1 MPCFHPWEPSPS
13 MGLGPMVKQLPCG
26 QCSGCRLERSR
37 QQAARCIHE
46 SKSHRYNTWATLT
59 YDHDHLPQRY
69 NTGLVHPHTR
79 QPIYSGSLDKLHVPK
94 FIRSLRKSAFKLAGI
109 SFDLRLQDPD
119 IYHTNAD
126 RSSTRQHS
134 NTTTLH
140 AALRL
145 RPHIRYYYSGEYG
158 ERYRRPHYHICL
170 FGIDFNDKK
179 YVETTDAGYK
189 LYVSKTLE
197 KLWPHGQ
204 HLIGELT
211 FETAAYTARY
221 IMKKITGK
229 QAHNHYQALNTET
242 GEILQLVPEFNEA
255 SRRPGLGR
263 AHYEKFKTDFY
274 KQQTSSINVRGHQ
287 SKPPRYYDKQYE
299 KHNPEHYAAIKFARQ
314 MDAIKNKK
322 NHTPARL
329 AAEEII
335 TASKLKS
342 LKGTL

>member
-1 MPCFHPWEPSPS
+1 

-46 SKSHRYNTWATLT
+46 SKQHRFNTWATLT

-69 NTGLVHPHTR
+69 NTGIIHPRTK
-79 QPIYSGSLDKLHVPK
+79 QPIYSGSLDKIHVPK
-94 FIRSLRKSAFKLAGI
+94 FIRSLRKSAFKIAGI
-109 SFDLRLQDPD
+109 DFDLRLQDPQHYSTITTSD
-119 IYHTNAD
+119 L
-126 RSSTRQHS
+126 TRQHS
-134 NTTTLH
+134 SNETPF
-140 AALRL
+140 AAFRL

-158 ERYRRPHYHICL
+158 ELYRRPHYHICL
-170 FGIDFNDKK
+170 FGIDFNDKRLLQ
-179 YVETTDAGYK
+179 TTDAGYK
-189 LYVSKTLE
+189 LYTSKTLE
-197 KLWPHGQ
+197 RLWPHGG
-204 HLIGELT
+204 HMIGELT

-229 QAHNHYQALNTET
+229 KSETHYKTIDTDT

-263 AHYEKFKTDFY
+263 EHYEKYKTDFY
-274 KQQTSSINVRGHQ
+274 KRTTSSINVRGHQ

-299 KHNPEHYAAIKFARQ
+299 KQNPKHYATLKFARQ
-314 MDAIKNKK
+314 IDAIKNKK

-335 TASKLKS
+335 TASKINS
-342 LKGTL
+342 LKGKL